1 MSNMYAMMLA
11 RQKVCGKN
19 CKNRGIL
26 YCGKKLVSFQ
36 SRHVSF
42 KKVFQKIIK
51 MSFAFSFYEFF

>member
-1 MSNMYAMMLA
+1 MLGGSMSNMYAMMLA
-11 RQKVCGKN
+11 RQKVCGKD

-42 KKVFQKIIK
+42 KK
-51 MSFAFSFYEFF
+51 FSKNN